1 MMRYKILDAHADTM
15 GKILEKGERFAD
27 NTGEVRPDRMRQYE
41 GYVQV
46 FAAWVDAAKPNPT
59 AQGMEIADVFYRE
72 TKKNGI
78 TVIRDGKSLA
88 DTLENGRLGAIL
100 ALEDG
105 AALAGSLGV
114 LRMLYA
120 LGFRIITLC
129 WNGENELG
137 DGAVNSRGRGLKTF
151 GKKAVKEMEGLGMV
165 VDVSHL
171 SEKGFWDVAEITEHP
186 FIASHSN
193 AKAICDH
200 PRNLSDE
207 QIREI
212 AKCGGTVGVNLY
224 PAFLTPRGEADVT
237 DVIRHIEHILAVGG
251 ENAVGIGTDFDGIS
265 SLTRGL
271 EHPGLLGNLLDTL
284 RGLGYGDT
292 LLKKLAYGNFARV
305 FSACMPISCRNVSGD
320 NPLP

>member
-1 MMRYKILDAHADTM
+1 MGYKILDAHADTM
-15 GKILEKGERFAD
+15 GKILKRGERFAE
-27 NTGEVRPDRMRQYE
+27 NSGEVRPDRMRQYD

-46 FAAWVDAAKPNPT
+46 FAAWVDATKPNPT
-59 AQGMEIADVFYRE
+59 AQALEIADVFYRE
-72 TKKNGI
+72 TEENEI
-78 TVIRDGKSLA
+78 TVIKNGR
-88 DTLENGRLGAIL
+88 TLENVLKNGKMGAIL

-105 AALAGSLGV
+105 AALGGSLGV

-137 DGAVNSRGRGLKTF
+137 DGAADSRGRGLTPF
-151 GKKAVKEMEGLGMV
+151 GKEAVKEMEGLGMV

-171 SEKGFWDVAEITEHP
+171 SEKGFWDAMEITKKP
-186 FIASHSN
+186 IIASHSN
-193 AKAICDH
+193 ARAICAH

-212 AKCGGTVGVNLY
+212 AKCGGAVGVNLY
-224 PAFLTPRGEADVT
+224 PAFLTPRDEADVT
-237 DVIRHIEHILAVGG
+237 DVIRHIEHILAIGG
-251 ENAVGIGTDFDGIS
+251 EDVLGFGTDFDGIS

-271 EHPGLLGNLLDTL
+271 AHPGHLGDFLDAL
-284 RGLGYGDT
+284 ARIGYGDT

-305 FSACMPISCRNVSGD
+305 FGMCMSNSCRNEPCDIPSA
-320 NPLP
+320 